1 MPPST
6 SIHDPDLRS
15 FASDNCAGAH
25 PRIIE
30 AIVAANG
37 GHQPSYGDDVY
48 TERLRELVRDHFGE
62 NAQAY
67 PVFNGTGANVVS
79 LQAMTDRWESVICA
93 VSSHLNT
100 DECAAAER
108 MAGIKLIPI
117 EAPNG
122 KLSAEAIMEESYGW
136 ENPHRAAP
144 RVVSLT
150 QTTELGTCYTPD
162 ELATICERAHD
173 VGMRV
178 HVDGARLANAAATLG
193 LGFEAFTTDVG
204 IDVVSFGG
212 TKNGLVLGEVVV
224 VLDPTVVRGLDHLR
238 KSSMQLSSKMRFIS
252 AQLVA
257 LLEDDLWLENA
268 KHANAMAQR
277 LASRLRGVE
286 GVSITRPVEANAV
299 FAVLSP
305 AVTASL
311 QSKFRFYVWDDES
324 GEVRWMTA
332 FDTTEQD
339 VDEFSAAVSSA
350 AAEAG
355 K

>member
-1 MPPST
+1 VTALASL
-6 SIHDPDLRS
+6 HDPDERS

-25 PRIIE
+25 PKVLD

-48 TERLRELVRDHFGE
+48 TERLRELIRHHFGE

-79 LQAMTDRWESVICA
+79 LQAMTDRWESVIC
-93 VSSHLNT
+93 SLPSHLNT

-108 MAGIKLIPI
+108 MAGIKLIPVPA
-117 EAPNG
+117 ENG
-122 KLSAEAIMEESYGW
+122 KLAVDAVMEQAFGW
-136 ENPHRAAP
+136 DNPHRAAP

-150 QTTELGTCYTPD
+150 QSTEFGTCYTLG
-162 ELATICERAHD
+162 ELATICGRCHD
-173 VGMRV
+173 VGIRV
-178 HVDGARLANAAATLG
+178 HVDGARLANAAASLG
-193 LGFEAFTTDVG
+193 VGFKEMTTDVG

-224 VLDPTVVRGLDHLR
+224 VLDPTSVRGLDHLR

-257 LLEDDLWLENA
+257 LLEGDLWLDSA
-268 KHANAMAQR
+268 RHANAMAKR
-277 LASRLRGVE
+277 LADRLKGVG
-286 GVSITRPVEANAV
+286 GVTISRPVEANAV
-299 FAVLSP
+299 FAVLDPS
-305 AVTASL
+305 ATTEL
-311 QSKFRFYVWDDES
+311 QSKFHFYVWDDES

-332 FDTTEQD
+332 FDTTEED
-339 VDEFSAAVSSA
+339 VDGFAAAISAACRRI
-350 AAEAG
+350 
-355 K
+355 

>member
-1 MPPST
+1 MTTFS
-6 SIHDPDLRS
+6 SLHDPGQRS

-25 PRIIE
+25 PRVLE
-30 AIVAANG
+30 ALVAANG
-37 GHQPSYGDDVY
+37 GHQPSYGEDVY
-48 TERLRELVRDHFGE
+48 TDRLRDLIRHHFGE

-79 LQAMTDRWESVICA
+79 LQAMTDRWESVVCA

-108 MAGIKLIPI
+108 LAGIKLIPVP
-117 EAPNG
+117 APNG
-122 KLSAEAIMEESYGW
+122 KMTAEAIMEEAFGW
-136 ENPHRAAP
+136 DDPHRAAP
-144 RVVSLT
+144 RVVSVT

-162 ELATICERAHD
+162 ELARICERAHD

-193 LGFEAFTTDVG
+193 LGFKAFTTDVG

-257 LLEDDLWLENA
+257 LLEGDLWLESA
-268 KHANAMAQR
+268 KHANAMALR
-277 LASRLRGVE
+277 LAAKLKGVR

-299 FAVLSP
+299 FAVLDPS
-305 AVTASL
+305 VTSSL
-311 QSKFRFYVWDDES
+311 QSKFHFYVWDGDT
-324 GEVRWMTA
+324 GEVRWMSA
-332 FDTTEQD
+332 FDTTEED
-339 VDEFSAAVSSA
+339 IDEFA
-350 AAEAG
+350 AAITAAIAEV
-355 K
+355 

>member
-1 MPPST
+1 VTPYT
-6 SIHDPDLRS
+6 SLHDPGQRS

-25 PRIIE
+25 PRVLE
-30 AIVAANG
+30 ALIAANG

-48 TERLRELVRDHFGE
+48 TDRLRELIRHHFGE

-122 KLSAEAIMEESYGW
+122 KLSPAAIMEEAFGW
-136 ENPHRAAP
+136 DNPHRAAP

-150 QTTELGTCYTPD
+150 QTTELGTCYTPE

-173 VGMRV
+173 AGMRV

-193 LGFEAFTTDVG
+193 LGFREFTTDVG
-204 IDVVSFGG
+204 IDVVSLGG
-212 TKNGLVLGEVVV
+212 TKNGLLLGEVVV

-257 LLEDDLWLENA
+257 LLEDGLWLESA
-268 KHANAMAQR
+268 RHANAMARR
-277 LASRLRGVE
+277 LAERLNGVS

-299 FAVLSP
+299 FAVLD
-305 AVTASL
+305 ASTTSIL
-311 QSKFRFYVWDDES
+311 QSKFHFYVWDDET

-332 FDTTEQD
+332 FDTAEED
-339 VDEFSAAVSSA
+339 VDEFAAAVASA
-350 AAEAG
+350 AAAA
-355 K
+355 

>member
-1 MPPST
+1 VTPFT
-6 SIHDPDLRS
+6 TLHDPELRS

-25 PRIIE
+25 PQVLE
-30 AIVAANG
+30 AMIAANG
-37 GHQPSYGDDVY
+37 GHQSSYGDDVY
-48 TERLRELVRDHFGE
+48 TERLRELIRDHFGE
-62 NAQAY
+62 TAQAY
-67 PVFNGTGANVVS
+67 PVFNGTGANVVG

-117 EAPNG
+117 EAPDG
-122 KLSAEAIMEESYGW
+122 KLGADAIMEQAFGW
-136 ENPHRAAP
+136 DDPHRAAP

-162 ELATICERAHD
+162 ELASICERAHD

-193 LGFEAFTTDVG
+193 LGFQAFTTDVG

-238 KSSMQLSSKMRFIS
+238 KSSMQLSSKMRFLS

-257 LLEDDLWLENA
+257 LLEDDLWLMNA
-268 KHANAMAQR
+268 RHANAMARR
-277 LASRLRGVE
+277 LASRLAGVE
-286 GVSITRPVEANAV
+286 GVVITRPVEANGV
-299 FAVLSP
+299 FAVLDP
-305 AVTASL
+305 VVTSIL
-311 QSKFRFYVWDDES
+311 QSKFHFYIWDEES

-332 FDTTEQD
+332 FDTTEDD
-339 VDEFSAAVSSA
+339 VDEFAAAVISA
-350 AAEAG
+350 VAAV
-355 K
+355 

>member
-1 MPPST
+1 MTAFPSL
-6 SIHDPDLRS
+6 HDPGQRS

-25 PRIIE
+25 PRVLE
-30 AIVAANG
+30 ALVAANG
-37 GHQPSYGDDVY
+37 GHQPSYGEDAY
-48 TERLRELVRDHFGE
+48 TDRLRDLIRYHFGE

-79 LQAMTDRWESVICA
+79 LQAMTDRWESVVCA

-108 MAGIKLIPI
+108 LAGIKLIPVA
-117 EAPNG
+117 APNG
-122 KLSAEAIMEESYGW
+122 KMTDEAIMEEAFGW
-136 ENPHRAAP
+136 DNPHRAAP
-144 RVVSLT
+144 RVVSVT

-162 ELATICERAHD
+162 ELARICGRAHG

-193 LGFEAFTTDVG
+193 LGFKAFTTDVG

-224 VLDPTVVRGLDHLR
+224 VLDPTAVRGLDHLR

-257 LLEDDLWLENA
+257 LLEGDLWLESA
-268 KHANAMAQR
+268 KHANAMARR
-277 LASRLRGVE
+277 LAAKLKGVN

-299 FAVLSP
+299 FAVLDPS
-305 AVTASL
+305 VTSTL
-311 QSKFRFYVWDDES
+311 QSKFHFYVWDDET
-324 GEVRWMTA
+324 GEVRWMAA
-332 FDTTEQD
+332 FDTTEED
-339 VDEFSAAVSSA
+339 IDEFAAAVTTA
-350 AAEAG
+350 VAEV
-355 K
+355 

>member
-1 MPPST
+1 VAPFT
-6 SIHDPDLRS
+6 SLHDPGQRS

-25 PRIIE
+25 PEILE

-48 TERLRELVRDHFGE
+48 TDRLRELIRHHFGE

-93 VSSHLNT
+93 KSSHLNT
-100 DECAAAER
+100 DECGAAER

-122 KLSAEAIMEESYGW
+122 KLAAEAIMEEAFGW
-136 ENPHRAAP
+136 DNPHRAAP
-144 RVVSLT
+144 RAVSLT
-150 QTTELGTCYTPD
+150 QTTELGTCYGPD
-162 ELATICERAHD
+162 ELATICEGAHN

-193 LGFEAFTTDVG
+193 VGFREFTTDVG

-224 VLDPTVVRGLDHLR
+224 VLDPTAVRGLDHLR
-238 KSSMQLSSKMRFIS
+238 KSSMQLSSKMRFVS

-257 LLEDDLWLENA
+257 LLEEDLWIRSA
-268 KHANAMAQR
+268 RHANAMARR
-277 LASRLRGVE
+277 LAVALTGVE
-286 GVSITRPVEANAV
+286 GVAITRPVEANAV
-299 FAVLSP
+299 FAVLDP
-305 AVTASL
+305 AVTSLL
-311 QSKFRFYVWDDES
+311 QSKFHFYVWDDET

-332 FDTTEQD
+332 FDTTEED
-339 VDEFSAAVSSA
+339 VDEFAAAVISAASA
-350 AAEAG
+350 L
-355 K
+355 

>member
-1 MPPST
+1 VTPFRAL
-6 SIHDPDLRS
+6 HDPALRS

-25 PRIIE
+25 PRVLE
-30 AIVAANG
+30 AIAAANG
-37 GHQPSYGDDVY
+37 GHQPSYGEDVY
-48 TERLRELVRDHFGE
+48 TDRMRELVRDHFGE

-79 LQAMTDRWESVICA
+79 LQAMTDRWESVVCA

-100 DECAAAER
+100 DECGAAER

-122 KLSAEAIMEESYGW
+122 KLRAEAIMDEAFGW
-136 ENPHRAAP
+136 DNPHRAAP

-150 QTTELGTCYTPD
+150 QSTEFGTCYTPD

-193 LGFEAFTTDVG
+193 LGFKEFTTDVG

-224 VLDPTVVRGLDHLR
+224 VLDPTGVRGLDHLR
-238 KSSMQLSSKMRFIS
+238 KSSMQLSSKMRFLS

-257 LLEDDLWLENA
+257 LLEGDLWLENA
-268 KHANAMAQR
+268 RHANAMARR
-277 LASRLRGVE
+277 LAAGLTGSE

-299 FAVLSP
+299 FAVLDPS
-305 AVTASL
+305 VTAVL
-311 QSKFRFYVWDDES
+311 QSKFHFYVWDDET

-332 FDTTEQD
+332 FDTTEED
-339 VDEFSAAVSSA
+339 VDEFAAAITSA
-350 AAEAG
+350 AAVA
-355 K
+355 